1 MQNFT
6 NIFGTKVTHKPFYQS
21 SLDTWRVARY
31 EDGELDIVFENKYF
45 LTEKDCIEFL
55 QNK

>member
-21 SLDTWRVARY
+21 SLGTWRVARY